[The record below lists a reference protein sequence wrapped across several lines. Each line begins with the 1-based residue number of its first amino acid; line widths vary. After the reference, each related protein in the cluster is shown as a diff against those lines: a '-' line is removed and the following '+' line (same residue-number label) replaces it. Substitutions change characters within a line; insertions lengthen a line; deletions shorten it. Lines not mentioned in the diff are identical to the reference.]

1 MGRTDLTEAD
11 RSIGKQR
18 RFLRHILLIGGPLVG
33 LAVVAAWYVTTGR
46 YVVTDDAYVQAH
58 QVQVAARVQGH
69 VTAVHVQEHDAV
81 HPGQPLFTVDQ
92 STYLTQIAQA
102 EAAVYSS
109 RDQIRSLKEQY
120 HQQQAE
126 LARLQNDINYYQR
139 NFGRIDALA
148 SRHMASEAARD
159 DARRGLDTARQQAL
173 ATRRA
178 IGALVQQLSGN
189 PDIDPDQH
197 PQVRSALAQ
206 LDMARLQL
214 GYTEVKATIDGVIGP
229 MDLQVG
235 DFVNPGQQVFSIVSA
250 HPYIEANYKET
261 QLTHVH
267 PGMKVKVTVD
277 TYPGLEWHG
286 QVTSISPASG
296 LELSLLP
303 PQNATGNW
311 VKVVQRIPVRFELD
325 FPPRYP
331 PLRAGMSV
339 IATIDIGHHR
349 GYWMRQGAEALLTQS
364 DDHGAVSA
372 APMAST
378 TTP

>member
-1 MGRTDLTEAD
+1 
-11 RSIGKQR
+11 
-18 RFLRHILLIGGPLVG
+18 
-33 LAVVAAWYVTTGR
+33 
-46 YVVTDDAYVQAH
+46 
-58 QVQVAARVQGH
+58 
-69 VTAVHVQEHDAV
+69 
-81 HPGQPLFTVDQ
+81 
-92 STYLTQIAQA
+92 
-102 EAAVYSS
+102 
-109 RDQIRSLKEQY
+109 
-120 HQQQAE
+120 
-126 LARLQNDINYYQR
+126 
-139 NFGRIDALA
+139 
-148 SRHMASEAARD
+148 
-159 DARRGLDTARQQAL
+159 
-173 ATRRA
+173 
-178 IGALVQQLSGN
+178 
-189 PDIDPDQH
+189 
-197 PQVRSALAQ
+197 VRSALAQ

-261 QLTHVH
+261 QLTHVR

-286 QVTSISPASG
+286 KLTSISPASG

-378 TTP
+378 TIP

>member
-1 MGRTDLTEAD
+1 MTEAD
-11 RSIGKQR
+11 RSIGKQK
-18 RFLRHILLIGGPLVG
+18 RFLRRILLIGGPLVG

-46 YVVTDDAYVQAH
+46 FVSTDDAYVQAH

-69 VTAVHVQEHDAV
+69 VTAVHVQEHDVV
-81 HPGQPLFTVDQ
+81 HPGQPLFTIDQ
-92 STYLTQIAQA
+92 STYLAQIAQA
-102 EAAVYSS
+102 EAAVYSA

-120 HQQQAE
+120 RQQQAE
-126 LARLQNDINYYQR
+126 LARLQNDIAYYQR
-139 NFGRIDALA
+139 NFFRIDTLA
-148 SRHMASEAARD
+148 NRHMASESARD
-159 DARRGLDTARQQAL
+159 DARHGLDTARQQAV

-178 IGALVQQLSGN
+178 LDSLIQQLSGN
-189 PDIDPDQH
+189 PDIEPDQH

-206 LDMARLQL
+206 LDMAHLQL

-229 MDLQVG
+229 MDLQAG

-261 QLTHVH
+261 QLTHVR
-267 PGMKVKVTVD
+267 PGMKVNVTVD

-311 VKVVQRIPVRFELD
+311 VKVVQRIPVRFDVEH
-325 FPPRYP
+325 PKNYP

-339 IATIDIGHHR
+339 MATVDIGHQR
-349 GYWMRQGAEALLTQS
+349 GYWMRQGAKALLVQA
-364 DDHGAVSA
+364 DDQG
-372 APMAST
+372 
-378 TTP
+378 TTPIATSSSP